1 MQFRPKR
8 LRFPLPGWNFHTL
21 VPLTLLLIYLP
32 FHFTGGPSGPLFGWY
47 QLLGLS
53 RESFFQQGHIWGL
66 FTHPLLHGNLS
77 HWLTNAYLIYYF
89 GGRIHDIFGEREVWR
104 VAAWA
109 TLGGGVLHLL
119 FQGSL
124 PLVGALRSSYRTL
137 DRPDERCRRTRKMFP
152 LPVRASNLRN
162 GIILGTVILLLMI
175 PSLGNPCLRGP
186 RRKNFRARRGESF
199 PDWTCLP
206 SRWSNCGSLGNAQV
220 FPQAHHLGTASARAS
235 GPRRGQQRSRL
246 SVLGYP
252 AGNSSLK
259 QNPCFSGFQVS
270 TSTWLSFHRAR
281 GDFPENPTDD
291 WRPRSR
297 PEG

>member
-124 PLVGALRSSYRTL
+124 PLVGASGVATGLLIALTTVS
-137 DRPDERCRRTRKMFP
+137 PDSKMFP

-175 PSLGNPCLRGP
+175 PSLGIPVFGDLGERISERG
-186 RRKNFRARRGESF
+186 GENLF
-199 PDWTCLP
+199 LIGHAC
-206 SRWSNCGSLGNAQV
+206 
-220 FPQAHHLGTASARAS
+220 HLGGAIVGVLAMRKYFRKPITLAQLQQERAAREEDSNEA
-235 GPRRGQQRSRL
+235 
-246 SVLGYP
+246 
-252 AGNSSLK
+252 A
-259 QNPCFSGFQVS
+259 
-270 TSTWLSFHRAR
+270 
-281 GDFPENPTDD
+281 
-291 WRPRSR
+291 
-297 PEG
+297 